1 MHGDAGLE
9 NELLW
14 EAGAT
19 AAWREMLSA
28 SSRDYLVAHRVG
40 GDSTRCDGRVKAVAP
55 GQSKGE
61 KDEADTIEE
70 TTLPSGRSPVGVW
83 FGMMIG
89 SKEHPKQQYI

>member
-61 KDEADTIEE
+61 KDEADTIEGGA
-70 TTLPSGRSPVGVW
+70 LLSGRSPVGVW
-83 FGMMIG
+83 FDMMKG
-89 SKEHPKQQYI
+89 SKEHPKHECI